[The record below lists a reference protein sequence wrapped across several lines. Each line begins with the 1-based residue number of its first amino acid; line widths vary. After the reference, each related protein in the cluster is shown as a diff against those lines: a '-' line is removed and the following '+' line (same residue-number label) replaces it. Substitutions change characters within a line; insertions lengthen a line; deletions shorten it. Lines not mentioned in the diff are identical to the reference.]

1 MMADSL
7 SRRIGGMAVAII
19 AITALTATP
28 APASTVSVDL
38 GGLVLDVS
46 DSWTAQV
53 FHIVDQLSGWDEFAH
68 KQYRTWAERE
78 LSLTPTDRELLQRHA
93 GLRRARGRGNGFEQ
107 AFLVDLDLA
116 QAAAAAIG
124 RRDLSADEATAEQ
137 GILQHFSERLSSI
150 RGAGDRNIASFR
162 ERLISEGQRLQPFTQ
177 KLLHF
182 AEAPKPPRLLVF
194 LVTNPE
200 ERSGGGG
207 GDGGRLVVEVQ
218 RAPDPL
224 TFVIHESLH
233 ALLAPHEAAIARA
246 AESVGLTSEA
256 LNEGVVYAMAPGL
269 TDDGSETDTLFDQL
283 ARFLAAGRPATDSY
297 ARFYTIAGLI
307 RPLLRTGLDRG
318 ETITTFLPRAAARW
332 RSFTGR

>member
-1 MMADSL
+1 MKMMVHSL
-7 SRRIGGMAVAII
+7 SQRLGGMVVAII
-19 AITALTATP
+19 ALTAAP
-28 APASTVSVDL
+28 ALASTVRVDL

-78 LSLTPTDRELLQRHA
+78 LSLTPADRELLQRHA
-93 GLRRARGRGNGFEQ
+93 GLRRAKGRGNGFEQ
-107 AFLVDLDLA
+107 AFLVDADIA

-124 RRDLSADEATAEQ
+124 RRDLPAEEATVEQ

-150 RGAGDRNIASFR
+150 RGEGDRSIAAFR
-162 ERLISEGQRLQPFTQ
+162 GRLISEGQRQRPFTQ

-182 AEAPKPPRLLVF
+182 AEAPEPPRLLVF

-218 RAPDPL
+218 QSPDPL

-233 ALLAPHEAAIARA
+233 ALLAPHEAAITRA
-246 AESVGLTSEA
+246 AESAGLPFEA
-256 LNEGVVYAMAPGL
+256 MNEGVAYAMAPGL
-269 TDDGSETDTLFDQL
+269 TEDGSEADTLFDQL
-283 ARFLAAGRPATDSY
+283 ARFFAAGRPATDSY

-307 RPLLRTGLDRG
+307 RPLLRTSLDRG
-318 ETITTFLPRAAARW
+318 DTITTFLPRAAARW
-332 RSFTGR
+332 RSFTAR